1 MPKAKPPCLSL
12 IVIISNLLYIFK
24 VMEINAVK
32 KKDFLA
38 LLEEIIEADKDTLS
52 GNEFINDID
61 GWDSLAVVSFIAMID
76 ENFGVTLP
84 AQKIS
89 EAKTIQDLINLLGDK
104 IIE

>member
-1 MPKAKPPCLSL
+1 M
-12 IVIISNLLYIFK
+12 
-24 VMEINAVK
+24 K
-32 KKDFLA
+32 KEKFLV
-38 LLEEIIEADKDTLS
+38 LVEEIIEADKDTLS

-61 GWDSLAVVSFIAMID
+61 GWDSLAVVSFIAMVD

-89 EAKTIQDLINLLGDK
+89 DAKTVQDLIDLLGDK